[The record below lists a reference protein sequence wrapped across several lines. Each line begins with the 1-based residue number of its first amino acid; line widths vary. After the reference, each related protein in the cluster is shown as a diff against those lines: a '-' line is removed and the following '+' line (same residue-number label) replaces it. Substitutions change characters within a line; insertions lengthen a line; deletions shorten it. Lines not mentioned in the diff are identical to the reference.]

1 MSIKRYNEK
10 RNFSATPEPAGK
22 TVATSKRGALRFVAQ
37 KHRASHMHY
46 DFRLELNGVLLSW
59 AVPKGPSLNPDD
71 KRLAMHVEDHPL
83 DYRTF
88 EGTIPEGNYGAGTVM
103 VWDEGTY
110 EADPELSKA
119 ENVRQLTADYRKGH
133 LRFVMNGKKLRGRFS
148 LVKMR
153 GSNKYGNDDKAWLL
167 VKADDESADRET
179 PVADQDRSAVTGR
192 TLEQIAADAGAVW
205 ESPRKTGSAKKSLAA
220 RIAEKQ
226 DKAAANASASAA
238 TASSPRRRGSSAVS
252 SRGNGASGPKRKS
265 GRGKNRDLAKE
276 ALALGGKLS
285 KVPDV
290 SSPQLATLVDA
301 PFDREGWIFEIKWDG
316 YRALGYHPKHD
327 RHALV
332 SRNGLSFDAKF
343 HDIVDALDTL
353 PCAAI
358 VDGEICALD
367 RQGRSSFERLQQHE
381 DAPAELTYCLF
392 DLLYVDGVDIRGLP
406 LMQRKQLL
414 KKLLADCDPRLQYS
428 DHIETHGIDFFEA
441 ARSSELEGI
450 IAKDAAATY
459 HSQRTRHWLK
469 IKLEKRQEFLIA
481 GYTAPRRSRSDIGS
495 LLLAYYERKNGKP
508 TGRLRFAG
516 HVGSGMDT
524 ETRAELKKKLDRLA
538 RKTSPFDERHPTNEP
553 ATWVKPELVCEV
565 RFTEKTSDCQLRHPV
580 FIALRT
586 DKPPTEIFWDV
597 AEPAQQ
603 AVAEAMQDDK
613 RSDAVSRRRGK
624 RAPAPKAKAKR
635 APTRRKAAAR
645 RPSHPTKTAKSPA
658 SDGKSPAV
666 MFRTTLTETDERTA
680 RLEGASRYFRE
691 EAPVRERPGLPV
703 RVGGVDVHISNPGR
717 LYFPELKLTK
727 LDVVDYY
734 RSVAP
739 LMLPY
744 MKDRPFVLHRLLSGI
759 VLGGYDV
766 EEPELREWITTT
778 SIRSGNGDEL
788 RYFVCQNE
796 PTLIYLVNL
805 GCIEMHA
812 WNSRLG
818 TLDRPDFMRFDL
830 DPIDVPFARVVEV
843 ACAFH
848 DLLTQVGVPSYCKTS
863 GKRGLHVAVP
873 LNASY
878 DSATVRAVSAA
889 IARAVHNQLPQ
900 LTSLEPGPS
909 RSRRKVYIDVM
920 RNDNDKTCVVPY
932 SLRPVA
938 QATVAT
944 PLHWGEVQRDLDP
957 REFTFHTIHARIKRV
972 GDPWKGML
980 TERADLRA
988 LQRYMR

>member
-22 TVATSKRGALRFVAQ
+22 TVASSKTGALRFVVQ

-83 DYRTF
+83 DYRSF
-88 EGTIPEGNYGAGTVM
+88 EGIIPEGNYGAGTVM

-110 EADPELSKA
+110 AADPALSKA
-119 ENVRQLTADYRKGH
+119 ENVKQLTADYKKGH
-133 LRFVMNGKKLRGRFS
+133 LRFVMNGKKLSGRFS

-167 VKADDESADRET
+167 VKADDESADRDT

-192 TLEQIAADAGAVW
+192 TLEQIASDAGAVW
-205 ESPRKTGSAKKSLAA
+205 ESPRKKSGSRARLATKLA
-220 RIAEKQ
+220 
-226 DKAAANASASAA
+226 DKAAAAKPAA
-238 TASSPRRRGSSAVS
+238 
-252 SRGNGASGPKRKS
+252 KS
-265 GRGKNRDLAKE
+265 KRGKTRNLAKE

-285 KVPDV
+285 KVPDI
-290 SSPQLATLVDA
+290 SGPQLATLVDA

-316 YRALGYHPKHD
+316 YRALGYHPKHGK
-327 RHALV
+327 HVLV

-367 RQGRSSFERLQQHE
+367 RQGRSSFGRLQQHE

-406 LMQRKQLL
+406 LLQRKQLL
-414 KKLLADCDPRLQYS
+414 KKLLDDCDPRLQYS
-428 DHIETHGIDFFEA
+428 DHIETKGLDFFEA
-441 ARSSELEGI
+441 ARNSELEGI

-495 LLLAYYERKNGKP
+495 LVLAYYERKDGKP

-524 ETRAELKKKLDRLA
+524 ATRAELKKKLDRLT

-565 RFTEKTSDCQLRHPV
+565 RFTEKTADCQLRHPV

-586 DKPPTEIFWDV
+586 DKAPTEIFWDIE
-597 AEPAQQ
+597 EPAQK
-603 AVAEAMQDDK
+603 AVAAAIKDDRRERSK
-613 RSDAVSRRRGK
+613 RT
-624 RAPAPKAKAKR
+624 PAPKAKAKR
-635 APTRRKAAAR
+635 APSRRKAAAR
-645 RPSHPTKTAKSPA
+645 RPTSPTKTAKPA
-658 SDGKSPAV
+658 SSNGATKPQAV
-666 MFRTTLTETDERTA
+666 MYGAGLAEVRPHTA
-680 RLEGASRYFRE
+680 PPLDGVSRYFGE

-703 RVGGVDVHISNPGR
+703 LAGGVQVHISNPGR
-717 LYFPELKLTK
+717 IYFPELQLTK

-734 RSVAP
+734 QSVAP

-744 MKDRPFVLHRLLSGI
+744 LKDRPFVLHRLLSGI
-759 VLGGYDV
+759 VLSGFDV
-766 EEPELREWITTT
+766 EDPELRDWITLT
-778 SIRSGNGDEL
+778 SVRGGTGEEL
-788 RYFVCQNE
+788 RFFICQNE
-796 PTLIYLVNL
+796 ATLVYLVNL

-818 TLDRPDFMRFDL
+818 SLDRPDFLRFDL
-830 DPIDVPFARVVEV
+830 DPLDVPFARAVDV
-843 ACAFH
+843 ARIFNA
-848 DLLTQVGVPSYCKTS
+848 LLTDAGVPNYCKTS
-863 GKRGLHVAVP
+863 GKRGLHVVVP
-873 LNASY
+873 LDAHY
-878 DSATVRAVSAA
+878 DSATVRATAA
-889 IARAVHNQLPQ
+889 ALAQVVHKELPE
-900 LTSLEPGPS
+900 LTSLERSPS
-909 RSRRKVYIDVM
+909 RRRRMVYIDFQ
-920 RNDNDKTCVVPY
+920 RNDGDKTCVVPY

-938 QATVAT
+938 YGGVST
-944 PLHWGEVQRDLDP
+944 PLLWDEVQRDLDP
-957 REFTFHTIHARIKRV
+957 REFTFHTIHARIERV
-972 GDPWKGML
+972 GDPWKGVL
-980 TERADLRA
+980 TERADLRR
-988 LQRYMR
+988 LQRYLR